1 VKRRLAVAIAVPAL
15 LLAATA
21 CGAGEESSA
30 EDGKQQVSLI
40 LGQAGEPFYVS
51 MDCGAKQAAKDLD
64 VDLDVQGPTAF
75 DATLQNPI
83 IDSVVAKKPGAL
95 LIAPNDDKASVNPL
109 KAAQDKGIKVILV
122 DTVVGDESIGIS
134 RIASDN
140 EAGGVA
146 AAQELAKQIGD
157 KGSVLFIG
165 TKPGVSSVD
174 ARQRGFEKEI
184 KNHPGIKLLPAQFSN
199 NELAK
204 ANQVVTDTLTANKD
218 LAGIF
223 AANLTTADGA
233 AAGLKSSG
241 KQGTVK
247 IVGFDA
253 GPQQVKQLED
263 GIVQAL
269 VVQKPYDM
277 GYQGVEFAVK
287 ALKDETVE
295 KKVDTDF
302 VVATKD
308 NVSTPEI
315 SKYLYKESC

>member
-1 VKRRLAVAIAVPAL
+1 MKRRLAVIVAVPAL

-21 CGAGEESSA
+21 CGAGEQSSSS
-30 EDGKQQVSLI
+30 DSKDQITLI
-40 LGQAGEPFYVS
+40 LGQSGEPFYVS
-51 MDCGAKQAAKDLD
+51 MDCGAKAAAKELG

-83 IDSVVAKKPGAL
+83 IDSVVSKKPDAI

-109 KAAQDKGIKVILV
+109 KAAQDKDIKVLLV
-122 DTVVGDESIGIS
+122 DTIVGDESIGLS
-134 RIASDN
+134 RISSDN

-241 KQGTVK
+241 KQGQVK
-247 IVGFDA
+247 IIGFDA
-253 GPQQVKQLED
+253 GAQQVKQLTD
-263 GIVQAL
+263 GSVQAL

-277 GYQGVEFAVK
+277 GFKGVELAVK
-287 ALKDETVE
+287 AIKGETVE
-295 KKVDTDF
+295 KKVATDF

-308 NVSTPEI
+308 NVSSPEI

>member
-83 IDSVVAKKPGAL
+83 IDSVVAKKPGAM

-122 DTVVGDESIGIS
+122 DTVVSDESIGIS

-287 ALKDETVE
+287 ALKGETVE

>member
-1 VKRRLAVAIAVPAL
+1 MKRRLAVAIAVPAL
-15 LLAATA
+15 LLGATA
-21 CGAGEESSA
+21 CGAGEQSST
-30 EDGKQQVSLI
+30 EDGKEKITLI
-40 LGQAGEPFYVS
+40 LGQAGEPFYIS
-51 MDCGAKQAAKDLD
+51 MDCGAKQAAKDLK
-64 VDLDVQGPTAF
+64 VDLDTQGPTAF

-83 IDSVVAKKPGAL
+83 IDSVVAKKPGAI

-109 KAAQDKGIKVILV
+109 KAAEDKGIKTILV
-122 DTVVGDESIGIS
+122 DTIVGDESIGES

-146 AAQELAKQIGD
+146 AAKELATQIGD

-184 KNHPGIKLLPAQFSN
+184 KNHTGIKLLPAQFSN

-253 GPQQVKQLED
+253 GPQQVKQLND
-263 GIVQAL
+263 GTVQAL

-287 ALKDETVE
+287 LLKGESVE

-302 VVATKD
+302 VVATKE
-308 NVSTPEI
+308 NVGTPEI

>member
-21 CGAGEESSA
+21 CGAGESSNEA
-30 EDGKQQVSLI
+30 DGKEKITLI
-40 LGQAGEPFYVS
+40 LGQAGEPFYIS
-51 MDCGAKQAAKDLD
+51 MDCGAKQAAKDLK
-64 VDLDVQGPTAF
+64 VDLDTQGPTAF

-83 IDSVVAKKPGAL
+83 IDTVVQKKPGAI

-109 KAAQDKGIKVILV
+109 KAAQDKGIKLILV
-122 DTVVGDESIGIS
+122 DTIVGDESIGAS
-134 RIASDN
+134 RISSDN

-146 AAQELAKQIGD
+146 AAQELAKQVGD

-184 KNHPGIKLLPAQFSN
+184 KNHAGIKLLPAQFSN

-204 ANQVVTDTLTANKD
+204 ANQIVTDTLTANKD

-241 KQGTVK
+241 KQGQVK

-253 GPQQVKQLED
+253 GPQQVKQLTD
-263 GIVQAL
+263 GSVQAL

-277 GYQGVEFAVK
+277 GYKGVEFALK
-287 ALKDETVE
+287 AIKGETVE
-295 KKVDTDF
+295 KQVATDF
-302 VVATKD
+302 VVATKE
-308 NVSTPEI
+308 NVGTPDI
-315 SKYLYKESC
+315 TKYLYKESC